1 MVKIKVKVKIKVGD
15 QQLKTCHHRTV
26 DTPIILSGR
35 WRNIIEDQTATDPRN
50 QISISRETNPVL
62 TPSWKKIDET
72 ISNRGNPTPIDKS
85 VTHLKNTATRVKDS
99 VLFFH
104 QQRRCAHRLQELR
117 APTQPSQIPGEYHTE
132 YSDPG

>member
-1 MVKIKVKVKIKVGD
+1 MSENLIRN

-26 DTPIILSGR
+26 DTPTILTHLGR
-35 WRNIIEDQTATDPRN
+35 CRNIIKDQTLTDPRN

-72 ISNRGNPTPIDKS
+72 ISNRGNPTPIDN
-85 VTHLKNTATRVKDS
+85 THLKNTATRVKDS